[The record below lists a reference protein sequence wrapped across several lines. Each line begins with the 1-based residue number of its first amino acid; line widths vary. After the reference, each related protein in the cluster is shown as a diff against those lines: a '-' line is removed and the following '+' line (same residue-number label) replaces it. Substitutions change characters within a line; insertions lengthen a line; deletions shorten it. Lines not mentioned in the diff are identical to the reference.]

1 MSRRLALLIFT
12 LAIPA
17 LVAAQPPNPNPND
30 PFAQQKMQADQAQQ
44 QGDFAKSIQLASQV
58 LQQKPDDHVAYYLRA
73 SARVESGREQGNTQ
87 IIREGIGDSREA
99 IRFSQ
104 NRNVNYYLPYL
115 YGMMNLAVME
125 NKKSHAETALNVA
138 NQILARPNL
147 TPEEKANFHY
157 QRGMIYLPLNKPQ
170 EAAQDFSETIKV
182 QPNHFAALLALPD
195 AYALA
200 GNNEMALAS
209 FNDVIQK
216 QPNSPIVYNNRAMFY
231 QQQGKL
237 QEAVND
243 FSRAIQIDP
252 QYHHAITNRGF
263 AYLEGGK
270 PDVAEADLTQSLS
283 IAPNQPFVLGMR
295 GEARLLQGKISEA
308 IADQKQAVQLD
319 PNNAALLS
327 DLGFSYY
334 FNQNYPEALAE
345 FNKAAQIAPE
355 QMKVLNP
362 WVYMAM
368 VRSNQKAAADAKF
381 QSVLSIQPDARDTVD
396 AILAYLI
403 GSISE
408 ADLLKTIDTKDA
420 ERAKAQT
427 CEAHF
432 FIGEKALLS
441 GDSAKAT
448 QNFQQC
454 LNTKMTN
461 LSAYRG
467 AQYALKKF

>member
-1 MSRRLALLIFT
+1 MFRLLPLLI
-12 LAIPA
+12 LCLGIPA
-17 LVAAQPPNPNPND
+17 TAAAQPPNPND

-44 QGDFAKSIQLASQV
+44 QGDYAKSIELSSQI

-73 SARVESGREQGNTQ
+73 SARVESGREKGSTQ
-87 IIREGIGDSREA
+87 IIREGVGDAREA

-104 NRNVNYYLPYL
+104 NQNVNYYLPYL

-147 TPEEKANFHY
+147 TAEERANFHY

-170 EAAQDFSETIKV
+170 DAAKDFSETIKL

-209 FNDVIQK
+209 FNDVVQK

-270 PDVAEADLTQSLS
+270 PQVAEADLTQSLS

-295 GEARLLQGKISEA
+295 GEARLLQGKISQA
-308 IADQKQAVQLD
+308 IEDQKQAVQLD
-319 PNNAALLS
+319 PNNAALHS

-334 FNQNYPEALAE
+334 FNQKFPEALAQ
-345 FNKAAQIAPE
+345 FNRAAQLAPE

-362 WVYMAM
+362 WIYMAM
-368 VRSNQKAAADAKF
+368 VRSNQKPAADAKF
-381 QSVLSIQPDARDTVD
+381 QSTLSQKPESRDSVD
-396 AILAYLI
+396 TILAFLL
-403 GSISE
+403 GAISE
-408 ADLLKTIDTKDA
+408 ADLMKSIDPKDPK
-420 ERAKAQT
+420 RAKAQT
-427 CEAHF
+427 CEAHY
-432 FIGEKALLS
+432 FIGEKARLA

-448 QNFQQC
+448 QNFEQT
-454 LNTKMTN
+454 LNTNLRN

>member
-1 MSRRLALLIFT
+1 MSRLIP
-12 LAIPA
+12 LVILSLGIPA
-17 LVAAQPPNPNPND
+17 FVAAQPPTAND
-30 PFAQQKMQADQAQQ
+30 PFAQQKTQADQAQQ
-44 QGDFAKSIQLASQV
+44 QGDYAKSIELTSQI
-58 LQQKPDDHVAYYLRA
+58 LQQKPDDHVAFYLRA

-87 IIREGIGDSREA
+87 TIREGVGDAREA

-104 NRNVNYYLPYL
+104 NQNVNYYLPYL

-147 TPEEKANFHY
+147 TAEERANFHY
-157 QRGMIYLPLNKPQ
+157 QRGMIHLPLNQPQ
-170 EAAQDFSETIKV
+170 DAAKDFTETIKLA
-182 QPNHFAALLALPD
+182 PNHFAALLALPD

-252 QYHHAITNRGF
+252 KYHHAITNRGF

-270 PDVAEADLTQSLS
+270 PQVAEADLTQSLS
-283 IAPNQPFVLGMR
+283 IEPNQPFVLGMR
-295 GEARLLQGKISEA
+295 GEARLLQGKIAQA
-308 IADQKQAVQLD
+308 IEDQKQAVQLD
-319 PNNAALLS
+319 PNNAALHS

-334 FNQNYPEALAE
+334 FNQNFPEALTQ
-345 FNKAAQIAPE
+345 FNLAAQMAPE

-362 WVYMAM
+362 WIYMAM
-368 VRSNQKAAADAKF
+368 VRSNQKPAADAKF
-381 QSVLSIQPDARDTVD
+381 QSVLSQKPESRDSVD
-396 AILAYLI
+396 TILAFLL
-403 GSISE
+403 GAVSE
-408 ADLLKTIDTKDA
+408 ADLLKSIDPKDPT
-420 ERAKAQT
+420 RAKAQT
-427 CEAHF
+427 CEAHY
-432 FIGEKALLS
+432 FIGEKALLA
-441 GDSAKAT
+441 GDTATAT
-448 QNFQQC
+448 QNFQQT
-454 LNTKMTN
+454 LNTNMKN

>member
-1 MSRRLALLIFT
+1 MARLIPLLIFCV
-12 LAIPA
+12 AIPLTA
-17 LVAAQPPNPNPND
+17 AAQPPDAND
-30 PFAQQKMQADQAQQ
+30 PFAQQKIQADQAQQ
-44 QGDFAKSIQLASQV
+44 QGDYAKSIELTSQV
-58 LQQKPDDHVAYYLRA
+58 IQQKPDDHIAFYLRA
-73 SARVESGREQGNTQ
+73 SARVEAGREQGNAQT
-87 IIREGIGDSREA
+87 IRDGVGDAREA

-104 NRNVNYYLPYL
+104 NQNVNYYLPYL

-147 TPEEKANFHY
+147 TPEEQANFHY

-170 EAAQDFSETIKV
+170 DAAKDFAETIRLS
-182 QPNHFAALLALPD
+182 PDHFAAQLALPD

-209 FNDVIQK
+209 FNQVVEK
-216 QPNSPIVYNNRAMFY
+216 QPNSPVVYNNRAMFY

-263 AYLEGGK
+263 AYLEGGN
-270 PDVAEADLTQSLS
+270 PQTAEADLTQSLT

-295 GEARLLQGKISEA
+295 GEARLLQGNITQA
-308 IADQKQAVQLD
+308 IVDQKQAVQLD
-319 PNNAALLS
+319 PQNAALHS
-327 DLGFSYY
+327 DLGFSY
-334 FNQNYPEALAE
+334 FFSQDFPAAIAE
-345 FNKAAQIAPE
+345 FNLAAQLAPE

-362 WVYMAM
+362 WLYVAM
-368 VRSNQKAAADAKF
+368 VRSDQKAAADAKF
-381 QSVLSIQPDARDTVD
+381 QSTLSQSPDMRDSVD
-396 AILAYLI
+396 TLLAFLL
-403 GSISE
+403 GTISE
-408 ADLLKTIDTKDA
+408 ADLIKAIDLKDM

-427 CEAHF
+427 CEARF
-432 FIGEKALLS
+432 FIGEKALIA
-441 GDSAKAT
+441 GDNATAT
-448 QNFQQC
+448 QNFQQA
-454 LNTKMTN
+454 LNTNMKN

>member
-1 MSRRLALLIFT
+1 MSRLFSLVILS
-12 LAIPA
+12 LGIPA
-17 LVAAQPPNPNPND
+17 FVAAQSPTAND
-30 PFAQQKMQADQAQQ
+30 PFAQQKTQADQAQQ
-44 QGDFAKSIQLASQV
+44 QGDYAKSIELTSQV
-58 LQQKPDDHVAYYLRA
+58 LQQKPDDHVAFYLRA
-73 SARVESGREQGNTQ
+73 SARVESGREQGNTKT
-87 IIREGIGDSREA
+87 IREGVGDAREA
-99 IRFSQ
+99 IRFNQ
-104 NRNVNYYLPYL
+104 NQNVNYYLPYL

-147 TPEEKANFHY
+147 TTEERANFHY
-157 QRGMIYLPLNKPQ
+157 QRGMIYLPLNQPQ
-170 EAAQDFSETIKV
+170 DAAKDFAETIKLS
-182 QPNHFAALLALPD
+182 PNHFAALLALPD

-252 QYHHAITNRGF
+252 KYHHAITNRGF

-270 PDVAEADLTQSLS
+270 PQVAEADLTQSLS
-283 IAPNQPFVLGMR
+283 IEPNQPFVLGMR
-295 GEARLLQGKISEA
+295 GEARLLQGKIKEA
-308 IADQKQAVQLD
+308 IEDQKQAVQLD
-319 PNNAALLS
+319 PQNAALHS

-334 FNQNYPEALAE
+334 FSQNFPEALTQ
-345 FNKAAQIAPE
+345 FNLAAQMAPE

-362 WVYMAM
+362 WIYTAM
-368 VRSNQKAAADAKF
+368 VRSNQKPAADAKF
-381 QSVLSIQPDARDTVD
+381 QAVLTQKPESRDSVD
-396 AILAYLI
+396 ALLSFLMGAT
-403 GSISE
+403 SE
-408 ADLLKTIDTKDA
+408 ADLLKSIDPKDQK
-420 ERAKAQT
+420 RAQAQT
-427 CEAHF
+427 CEAHY
-432 FIGEKALLS
+432 FIGEKALIA
-441 GDSAKAT
+441 GDSATAT
-448 QNFQQC
+448 QNFQQT
-454 LNTKMTN
+454 LNTNMKN